1 MWESFRSN
9 PVKNI
14 ISISLVIASI
24 FALFACNDTNIKSD
38 GNVQSK
44 VPELDLLTAIDQ
56 YKTEIVKQHMHAGTD
71 PNKNPIPRGIPFE
84 GAYPLHLAVL
94 KGSSGITKILID
106 SGADIDIKAKNQDE
120 ATPLHWA
127 VFFIKDEMVTLLVE
141 LGSSINEL
149 DIHGGTPLDSGVF
162 ALGLNKGDDGNVN
175 RLKKIIEFLKENGG
189 KSAKD
194 L

>member
-1 MWESFRSN
+1 
-9 PVKNI
+9 
-14 ISISLVIASI
+14 
-24 FALFACNDTNIKSD
+24 
-38 GNVQSK
+38 
-44 VPELDLLTAIDQ
+44 
-56 YKTEIVKQHMHAGTD
+56 MHAGTD

-120 ATPLHWA
+120 APPLHWA

-149 DIHGGTPLDSGVF
+149 VKISNFD
-162 ALGLNKGDDGNVN
+162 NN
-175 RLKKIIEFLKENGG
+175 KKIIVSTCGVNPKIVKKYFKLKGYSNVHFAHPDEADYIIMTNRVVLDTDFKTMTNCFDKFKGENVFIVKRKGLLLSVIR
-189 KSAKD
+189 KIT
-194 L
+194 